1 MRCVWHIKIVKSS
14 PFAPMGFISLLQ
26 AVITCPS

>member
-14 PFAPMGFISLLQ
+14 PFASRGFICLLQ
-26 AVITCPS
+26 AVITIPS